1 MKKLKYLLIATIG
14 IFAIT
19 VSCSDEFLLKEPQGS
34 IAGPS
39 LANAAGVE
47 GKLIAAY
54 RTLSGQGM
62 NGGGTWYYDIHGWIF
77 GGIASDNALKGTD
90 AGDQPEHSFIEQY
103 DFTNFNV
110 HIQDKWRSVYWG
122 MSRANDVIDSA
133 NSEAVTDLSAS
144 RKAEI
149 IAEAQFLRGFHAL
162 EAQKHFRNPAYVD
175 DAAYDL
181 NDVESSKVANGGQI
195 WDQIRA
201 DFTAAAAG
209 LPAVQAEVG
218 RASSWAAK
226 AFLAKTHMYSGDA
239 ALIAAAIPVM
249 EDIVNN
255 GPFDLAPDFA
265 ENHLVGTNNNSESIF
280 EIQYAVSSGDDQN
293 GNKGVGLAHP
303 YISPWG
309 CCGFYQAPQD
319 LINFFQT
326 DANGLP
332 LLDGSWQAKNI
343 TNPTGPIST
352 WDAVDANGIGMPIGD
367 PQVDPRLDHTVGRPN
382 ILYKDFHIMQV
393 DYVRDIT
400 YAGPYWS
407 KKHVA
412 EKAGFGVGG
421 WGNISANNYRIMR
434 LGFIKLWLAEAYVAA
449 GRLNDARA
457 QINDIRE
464 RAGRAGTFVKE
475 AVQGATRGDYTA
487 TANDAA
493 NYKVGLY
500 NDPWTSASVA
510 QTAVR
515 YESRLETAME
525 GHRFFDLQRWGVMKT
540 VLDAYIASEGRY
552 RVYLSGKSFTS
563 PKNQYYPIPQ
573 QAIDRSFVE
582 GAATLTQDP
591 NYN

>member
-39 LANAAGVE
+39 LANASGVE

-133 NSEAVTDLSAS
+133 NSEDVTDLSAT
-144 RKAEI
+144 RKAQI

-181 NDVESSKVANGGQI
+181 NDVESSKVPNSGPI

-218 RASSWAAK
+218 RATSWAAK

-239 ALIAAAIPVM
+239 ELIAAAIPVM

-255 GPFDLAPDFA
+255 GPFDLAPAFA

-332 LLDGSWQAKNI
+332 LLDGSWQSKNI

-352 WDAVDANGIGMPIGD
+352 WDNVDPNGIGMPIGD

-382 ILYKDFHIMQV
+382 VLYKDFHIMQV

-449 GRLNDARA
+449 GRLEDARA

-464 RAGRAGTFVKE
+464 RAGRAGTFVTG
-475 AVQGATRGDYTA
+475 ATQGATRGDYTA
-487 TANDAA
+487 TTDDAA
-493 NYKVGLY
+493 NYNVGLY
-500 NDPWTSASVA
+500 TAPWTSAAVA

-525 GHRFFDLQRWGVMKT
+525 GHRFFDLQRWGVMNT
-540 VLDAYIASEGRY
+540 VLNDYLKSEGRY
-552 RVYLSGKSFTS
+552 RIYLAGKSFTS

-573 QAIDRSFVE
+573 QAIDRSYSE
-582 GAATLTQDP
+582 GEPTLTQDP
-591 NYN
+591 NY

>member
-39 LANAAGVE
+39 LANASGVE

-133 NSEAVTDLSAS
+133 NSEDVTDLSAT
-144 RKAEI
+144 RKAQI

-181 NDVESSKVANGGQI
+181 NDVESSKVANSGPI

-218 RASSWAAK
+218 RATSWAAK

-239 ALIAAAIPVM
+239 QLIAAAIPVM

-255 GPFDLAPDFA
+255 GPFDLAPAFA

-332 LLDGSWQAKNI
+332 LLDGSWQSKNI

-352 WDAVDANGIGMPIGD
+352 WDNVDPNGIGMPIGD

-382 ILYKDFHIMQV
+382 VLYKDFHIMQV

-449 GRLNDARA
+449 GRLEDARA

-464 RAGRAGTFVKE
+464 RAGRAGTFVTG
-475 AVQGATRGDYTA
+475 ATQGATRGDYTA
-487 TANDAA
+487 TTDDAA

-500 NDPWTSASVA
+500 TAPWTSASVA

-525 GHRFFDLQRWGVMKT
+525 GHRFFDLQRWGVMNT
-540 VLDAYIASEGRY
+540 VLNDYLKSEGRY
-552 RVYLSGKSFTS
+552 RIYLSGKSFTS

-573 QAIDRSFVE
+573 QAIDRSYSE
-582 GAATLTQDP
+582 GEPTLTQDP
-591 NYN
+591 NY

>member
-39 LANAAGVE
+39 LANASGVE

-133 NSEAVTDLSAS
+133 NSEDVTDLSAT
-144 RKAEI
+144 RKAQI

-181 NDVESSKVANGGQI
+181 NDVESSKVANSGPI

-218 RASSWAAK
+218 RATSWAAK
-226 AFLAKTHMYSGDA
+226 AFLVKTHMYSGKAD
-239 ALIAAAIPVM
+239 LIRAAIPVM

-255 GPFDLAPDFA
+255 GPFDLAPAFA

-332 LLDGSWQAKNI
+332 LLDGSWQSKNI

-352 WDAVDANGIGMPIGD
+352 WDNVDPNGIGMPIGD
-367 PQVDPRLDHTVGRPN
+367 PSVDPRLDHTVGRPN
-382 ILYKDFHIMQV
+382 VLYKDFHIMQV

-449 GRLNDARA
+449 GRLEDARA

-464 RAGRAGTFVKE
+464 RAGRAGTFVTG
-475 AVQGATRGDYTA
+475 ATQGATRGDYTA
-487 TANDAA
+487 TTDDAA

-500 NDPWTSASVA
+500 TAPWTSASVA

-525 GHRFFDLQRWGVMKT
+525 GHRFFDLQRWGVMSQ
-540 VLDAYIASEGRY
+540 VLNDYLASEGRY
-552 RVYLSGKSFTS
+552 RIYLSGKSFTS

-573 QAIDRSFVE
+573 QAIDRSYSE
-582 GAATLTQDP
+582 GEPTLTQDP
-591 NYN
+591 NY

>member
-39 LANAAGVE
+39 LANASGVE

-133 NSEAVTDLSAS
+133 NSEDVTDLSAS
-144 RKAEI
+144 RKAQI

-162 EAQKHFRNPAYVD
+162 EAQKHFRNPSYVD

-181 NDVESSKVANGGQI
+181 NDVESSKVPNSGPI

-218 RASSWAAK
+218 RATSWAAK

-255 GPFDLAPDFA
+255 GPFDLAPAFA
-265 ENHLVGTNNNSESIF
+265 ENHLVATNNNSESIF
-280 EIQYAVSSGDDQN
+280 EIQYAVSSGDDNN

-332 LLDGSWQAKNI
+332 LLDGSWQSKNI

-352 WDAVDANGIGMPIGD
+352 WDNVDPNGIGMPIGD

-382 ILYKDFHIMQV
+382 VLYKDFHIMQV

-421 WGNISANNYRIMR
+421 WGNISANNFRIMR

-449 GRLNDARA
+449 GRLEDARA

-464 RAGRAGTFVKE
+464 RAGRAGTFVTG
-475 AVQGATRGDYTA
+475 ATQGATRGDYTA
-487 TANDAA
+487 TTDDAA

-500 NDPWTSASVA
+500 TAAWTSAAVA

-525 GHRFFDLQRWGVMKT
+525 GHRFFDLQRWGVMSQ
-540 VLDAYIASEGRY
+540 VLNKYLTSEGRY
-552 RVYLSGKSFTS
+552 RIYLAGKSFTS

-573 QAIDRSFVE
+573 QAIDRSYSE
-582 GAATLTQDP
+582 GEPTLTQDP
-591 NYN
+591 NY